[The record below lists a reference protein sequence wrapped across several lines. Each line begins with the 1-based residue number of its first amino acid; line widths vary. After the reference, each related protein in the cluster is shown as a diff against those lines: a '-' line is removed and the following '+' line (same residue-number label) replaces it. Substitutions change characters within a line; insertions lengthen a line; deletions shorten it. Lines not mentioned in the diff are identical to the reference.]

1 MPVEAL
7 EIIQTNLEWSTPVSM
22 VGQVQGLFPNMTAKQ
37 IHAAWT
43 WMSEVLWRQDKEQLK
58 SAQLL
63 LDELGNEV
71 DVFEIETVEGVEQ
84 ICWGMKKIARRLK
97 GKIVEIAIDATCQC
111 LVLKCILVRL
121 ILHKLRQYKCQAP

>member
-1 MPVEAL
+1 M
-7 EIIQTNLEWSTPVSM
+7 VSR
-22 VGQVQGLFPNMTAKQ
+22 VQGLFLNVTAKQ

-43 WMSEVLWRQDKEQLK
+43 QMSEVLWQQDKEQLK
-58 SAQLL
+58 SAMLL

-71 DVFEIETVEGVEQ
+71 DVFEIEAVEGVEQ
-84 ICWGMKKIARRLK
+84 ICWGMKKITRGLK

>member
-7 EIIQTNLEWSTPVSM
+7 EIIWTNLEWSTPVSM
-22 VGQVQGLFPNMTAKQ
+22 VGQVQGLFLNVTAKQ

-43 WMSEVLWRQDKEQLK
+43 WMSEVLWQQDKEQLK
-58 SAQLL
+58 SAWLL

-71 DVFEIETVEGVEQ
+71 DVFEIKAVEGVEQ

>member
-1 MPVEAL
+1 MPTEAL

-22 VGQVQGLFPNMTAKQ
+22 VSRVQELFLNVTAKQ

-43 WMSEVLWRQDKEQLK
+43 QMSEVLWRRDKEQLK

-71 DVFEIETVEGVEQ
+71 DVFEIEAVEGVEQ
-84 ICWGMKKIARRLK
+84 ICWGMKKIARGLK

-121 ILHKLRQYKCQAP
+121 ILHKLRQYKCQVP